1 MNGRKPIR
9 VLTVDDHPL
18 IREGIA
24 TVIRSQPDFELVA
37 QASDGRNSIE
47 LFREFIPDVTLMDLR
62 LSDIDGLE
70 AMNAIRAEFP
80 NSKFIILTTFEGDA
94 EARRALQAGAFGYL
108 LKTMPP
114 NELVD
119 AIRQVHAGKKRVA
132 PEIGKWFA
140 EFFSTESLSDRE
152 VDVLRQVAQGNGN
165 REIGNLLRISEETV
179 KAHIKHI
186 MEKLGASDRTEAVTI
201 AIRRGILHL

>member
-1 MNGRKPIR
+1 MTSTRPIR

-24 TVIRSQPDFELVA
+24 TVIRSQPDLELVG

-47 LFREFIPDVTLMDLR
+47 LFREFRPDVTLMDLR
-62 LSDIDGLE
+62 LPDINGVE
-70 AMNAIRAEFP
+70 AMSAIRAEFP
-80 NSKFIILTTFEGDA
+80 NSKIIILTTFEGDA

-114 NELVD
+114 NELVE

-132 PEIGKWFA
+132 PEIGKSFA
-140 EFFSTESLSDRE
+140 EHFSTENLSDRE
-152 VDVLRQVAQGNGN
+152 VDVLKQVAQGNGN
-165 REIGNLLRISEETV
+165 REIGKLLLISEETV
-179 KAHIKHI
+179 KAHIKRI
-186 MEKLGASDRTEAVTI
+186 MEKLDASDRTSAVTI
-201 AIRRGILHL
+201 AIRRGIIHL

>member
-37 QASDGRNSIE
+37 QASDGRSSIE

-62 LSDIDGLE
+62 LPDIDGVE

-186 MEKLGASDRTEAVTI
+186 MEKLDASDRTEAVTI